1 MTAAQCR
8 NRSIPSFDGI
18 TFNGLVAYKSS
29 HSTKQRQITKF
40 RPLQEIKLSCAMFRT
55 SSSVIRRSL
64 NLAAS
69 STRSVGVK
77 TPVNSFKL
85 NRSAINQISI
95 RWSSTDTAGDVKEP
109 KVAEQVVDD
118 LGDVIPNVITDA
130 DKILGLE
137 KEIRD
142 LKDRVV
148 RSLAEE
154 ENVRHIISFPAG

>member
-1 MTAAQCR
+1 
-8 NRSIPSFDGI
+8 
-18 TFNGLVAYKSS
+18 
-29 HSTKQRQITKF
+29 
-40 RPLQEIKLSCAMFRT
+40 MFRT

-77 TPVNSFKL
+77 APVNSFKL

-95 RWSSTDTAGDVKEP
+95 RWSSTDPAGDIKEP
-109 KVAEQVVDD
+109 KVTEQVVDD
-118 LGDVIPNVITDA
+118 LGDVIPNEITDA

-154 ENVRHIISFPAG
+154 ENVCNIGPFTC

>member
-1 MTAAQCR
+1 
-8 NRSIPSFDGI
+8 
-18 TFNGLVAYKSS
+18 
-29 HSTKQRQITKF
+29 
-40 RPLQEIKLSCAMFRT
+40 
-55 SSSVIRRSL
+55 L
-64 NLAAS
+64 NLGAS
-69 STRSVGVK
+69 STRSIGVK
-77 TPVNSFKL
+77 SSVNSFKL

-95 RWSSTDTAGDVKEP
+95 RWNSTDPAGDMKEP

-137 KEIRD
+137 KDIRD

-154 ENVRHIISFPAG
+154 ENVCSIELSSCWLVNLLVG

>member
-1 MTAAQCR
+1 
-8 NRSIPSFDGI
+8 
-18 TFNGLVAYKSS
+18 
-29 HSTKQRQITKF
+29 
-40 RPLQEIKLSCAMFRT
+40 MFRT
-55 SSSVIRRSL
+55 SSSAIRRSL
-64 NLAAS
+64 NLAVS
-69 STRSVGVK
+69 STRSVSVK
-77 TPVNSFKL
+77 APVSSFKL
-85 NRSAINQISI
+85 NRCAVNQISI
-95 RWSSTDTAGDVKEP
+95 RWSSTDGSGEVKEP

-154 ENVRHIISFPAG
+154 ENVRITAGQSSSLVNLLVG